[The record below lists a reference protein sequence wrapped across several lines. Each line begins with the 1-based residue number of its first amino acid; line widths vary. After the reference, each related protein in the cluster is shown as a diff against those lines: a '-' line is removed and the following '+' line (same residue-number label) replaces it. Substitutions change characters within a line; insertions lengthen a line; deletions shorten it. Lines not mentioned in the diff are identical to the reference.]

1 MKSVL
6 LNVYKN
12 KFSSIGKAAFPIKID
27 SLVKLNGIKMALV
40 EAARALSWP
49 LGQGFEGENSHYL
62 HRSRRRNVSV
72 LVLSIWPKNPKLFNF
87 LIEKNQEGML

>member
-49 LGQGFEGENSHYL
+49 LGEGLRGRTHVYL
-62 HRSRRRNVSV
+62 HRSRRGNVSV
-72 LVLSIWPKNPKLFNF
+72 LVLSIWQKKPNCSICLLKKS
-87 LIEKNQEGML
+87 QEGIL